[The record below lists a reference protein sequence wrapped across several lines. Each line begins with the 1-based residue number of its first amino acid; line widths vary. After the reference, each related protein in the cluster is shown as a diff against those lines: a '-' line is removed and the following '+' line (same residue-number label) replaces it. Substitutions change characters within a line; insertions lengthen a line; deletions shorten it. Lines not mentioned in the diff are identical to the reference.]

1 MIYRAEIPSFRG
13 TRKSICFNSVANNL
27 LLCDMRVIFLMYN
40 SNVIINK
47 MRDVIESYYDA
58 AVVQTIRTL
67 NA

>member
-1 MIYRAEIPSFRG
+1 
-13 TRKSICFNSVANNL
+13 
-27 LLCDMRVIFLMYN
+27 MRVIFLMYN